1 MSLQFADYNMDY
13 KNNSEIMNNME
24 LTTQQNKVFE
34 QIKAFLNSDASVF
47 ILRGYA
53 GTGKTTMVKVVADY
67 ITKSRQLTMMA
78 PTGRAARVLSAKTGY
93 EATTIHKAIYE
104 KAHIVPKKVKDIA
117 ESEFKFM
124 FPIHQS
130 ENGGNIVAIVDEAS
144 MVCSRKIEHELFV
157 FGTDNLMD
165 DLLTYVRPNFGG
177 KIIFVG
183 DPAQLPP
190 VGEAVSNALRADFF
204 QKKGLKVIETEL
216 TEVLRQK
223 GDSIILKNAMMIRD
237 LLNKDKRNQLVFEE
251 QKDDVETVPSEQF
264 LEKYLNYRRKSGKN
278 DSVVICYSNKSANR
292 YNRDIRK
299 ALYGEDVPIRENDIL
314 LITQNN
320 YRLNRMNGE
329 FVPVLSVGARTQQSA
344 PVYIQRGGIKQRV
357 IITLNFVQVT
367 VTDGDGNPM
376 LCMLI
381 EDLLTSDKATI
392 SIDENRALYINFCM
406 RHPKLKQG
414 TEDFAETLLSD
425 EYYNAIRA
433 KYGYAVTGHKCQ
445 GGEWGKVFVDYTS
458 RTGLDNDSLRW
469 AYTAT
474 TRAQKTLYVANLPHI
489 TPFSKFR
496 IDPVQKCKNIDLEC
510 RILDE
515 VPLTPFHDKN
525 VDNGVRAKFHCITKN
540 MEYTPYKILS
550 VQSRPYLEIYNVQTP
565 DGVDRYDLHYKAGS
579 IFLPA
584 KATSPNQHTPLINM
598 MLNDER
604 CISYKFNYV
613 PSDESHSKL
622 FDLIRSACDSISVQ
636 ITNVVEHPEDFSTLF
651 YMRTSETFSYIK
663 VYVNSDGF
671 ITYAKPMS
679 LKGKEDGEL
688 SAIIEIINSH
698 FI

>member
-1 MSLQFADYNMDY
+1 MV
-13 KNNSEIMNNME
+13 
-24 LTTQQNKVFE
+24 LTTQQNKIFE
-34 QIKAFLNSDASVF
+34 QIKAFLDSDASVF

-67 ITKSRQLTMMA
+67 ITQSRQLTMMA
-78 PTGRAARVLSAKTGY
+78 PTGRAARVLSVKTGY

-124 FPIHQS
+124 FPIHRS
-130 ENGGNIVAIVDEAS
+130 ENGGNVVAIVDEAS
-144 MVCSRKIEHELFV
+144 MVCSRKIEHELFI

-237 LLNKDKRNQLVFEE
+237 LLNKDKRNQLVFDE

-264 LEKYLNYRRKSGKN
+264 LDKYLNNRKKSGRN

-344 PVYIQRGGIKQRV
+344 PVYIQRGGTKLSI
-357 IITLNFVQVT
+357 IITLNFIQVT
-367 VTDGDGNPM
+367 VTDGDGHQM
-376 LCMLI
+376 LCMLL
-381 EDLLTSDKATI
+381 EDLLTSDKAII

-406 RHPKLKQG
+406 RHPELKQG
-414 TEDFAETLLSD
+414 TEEFAEALMSD

-445 GGEWGKVFVDYTS
+445 GGEWGKVFVDYTG
-458 RTGLDNDSLRW
+458 RTGLDDDSLRW

-496 IDPVQKCKNIDLEC
+496 IDPIQKWKVHI
-510 RILDE
+510 
-515 VPLTPFHDKN
+515 K
-525 VDNGVRAKFHCITKN
+525 
-540 MEYTPYKILS
+540 S
-550 VQSRPYLEIYNVQTP
+550 V
-565 DGVDRYDLHYKAGS
+565 
-579 IFLPA
+579 
-584 KATSPNQHTPLINM
+584 
-598 MLNDER
+598 
-604 CISYKFNYV
+604 
-613 PSDESHSKL
+613 
-622 FDLIRSACDSISVQ
+622 
-636 ITNVVEHPEDFSTLF
+636 
-651 YMRTSETFSYIK
+651 
-663 VYVNSDGF
+663 
-671 ITYAKPMS
+671 
-679 LKGKEDGEL
+679 
-688 SAIIEIINSH
+688 
-698 FI
+698 

>member
-1 MSLQFADYNMDY
+1 M
-13 KNNSEIMNNME
+13 K
-24 LTTQQNKVFE
+24 LTSQQNIVFG
-34 QIKAFLNSDASVF
+34 QIKAFLDSDASVF

-53 GTGKTTMVKVVADY
+53 GTGKTTMVKVIADY
-67 ITKSRQLTMMA
+67 IEKNRKLVMMA
-78 PTGRAARVLSAKTGY
+78 PTGRAARVLAIKTGHD
-93 EATTIHKAIYE
+93 AFTIHKAIYGGARV
-104 KAHIVPKKVKDIA
+104 KPKKVTDIA
-117 ESEFKFM
+117 ESEFKFE
-124 FPIHQS
+124 FPINQF
-130 ENGGNIVAIVDEAS
+130 EDGGNIVAIVDEAS
-144 MVCSRKIEHELFV
+144 MVCSRKIEHELFI
-157 FGTDNLMD
+157 FGTGNLLE

-177 KIIFVG
+177 KVIFVG

-190 VGEAVSNALRADFF
+190 VGEPVSNALRAEYF
-204 QKKGLKVIETEL
+204 QEKGLKVVEIEL
-216 TEVLRQK
+216 TEVIRQK
-223 GDSIILKNAMMIRD
+223 GDSAILKNAMMIRD
-237 LLNKDKRNQLVFEE
+237 LLKKDKRNQLVFEE
-251 QKDDVETVPSEQF
+251 QKDDVETVPSELF
-264 LEKYLNYRRKSGKN
+264 LDKYINYRKVSGKH
-278 DSVVICYSNKSANR
+278 DSVIICYSNQSASR

-299 ALYGEDVPIRENDIL
+299 MLYGEDVPLRVNDVL

-329 FVPVLSVGARTQQSA
+329 FVPVLSIGARIQQSA
-344 PVYIQRGGIKQRV
+344 PVYIQTGGRKERV
-357 IITLNFVQVT
+357 VITLNFIQVT
-367 VTDGDGNPM
+367 VPDGFGNPM
-376 LCMLI
+376 LCMLL

-406 RHPKLKQG
+406 RHPNLKQG
-414 TEDFAETLLSD
+414 TEEFAKALFSD

-445 GGEWGKVFVDYTS
+445 GGEWGKVFVDYTG

-496 IDPVQKCKNIDLEC
+496 IDPIQRCKNVAPEC

-515 VPLTPFHDKN
+515 VPATPFHDES
-525 VDNGVRAKFHCITKN
+525 VDNGVRAKYHCIAKN
-540 MEYTPYKILS
+540 MEYTPYKIVS
-550 VQSRPYLEIYNVQTP
+550 VQSRQYLEIYNIQTP
-565 DGVDRYDLHYKAGS
+565 DGVDRYDLYYKTGN

-584 KATSPNQHTPLINM
+584 KAMAPNKHTPMIDI

-604 CISYKFNYV
+604 GMAYRFDYV

-622 FDLIRSACDSISVQ
+622 FDLIRSACDSVNVQ
-636 ITNVVEHPEDFSTLF
+636 ITNVVEHAEDFSTLY
-651 YMRTSETFSYIK
+651 YMRTSGTFSYIK
-663 VYVNSDGF
+663 VYINADGF

-679 LKGKEDGEL
+679 LKGAEDGEL
-688 SAIIEIINSH
+688 GAIIEILNSH